1 MTTFLLILAL
11 VVIVALLVLVA
22 VKTVRII
29 PQAWAANVERFG
41 RYRRTLQPGL
51 NFILPFVDQ
60 VKPLI
65 DLREK
70 VVSFADQP
78 VITEDNLVVHID
90 TVLFFQVTDPRA
102 ADYEIVNYTQAIEQL
117 CATMLRSVIGS
128 MDLEETLTS
137 RDRINAM
144 LRGVLDEATG
154 KWGIRVTRV
163 EIKALDPA
171 PSIMDAMEK
180 QYRAQREK
188 RAAILTAEGEKQAS
202 ILRSEG
208 QAAAIDKVFKAIH
221 EGKPDPELLAYQYV
235 QALPQVAQSPGST
248 VWVIPSEVTT
258 ALGTLKSA
266 FGNGQGDRAGAG
278 RASDVP
284 PGPDAPPAP
293 RPLPEARDA
302 RSTGDDTPMPGG
314 KPDDREEPGTS
325 TPPKA
330 A

>member
-1 MTTFLLILAL
+1 MTVLGIVLTVILAL
-11 VVIVALLVLVA
+11 AAVALVVLLVIKA
-22 VKTVRII
+22 VQII
-29 PQAWAANVERFG
+29 PQARAANVERLG
-41 RYRRTLQPGL
+41 RYRRTLGPGL
-51 NFILPFVDQ
+51 NLVMPFLDR

-65 DLREK
+65 DLREQ
-70 VVSFADQP
+70 VVSFEGQR

-102 ADYEIVNYTQAIEQL
+102 ADYEIADYARAIDQL
-117 CATMLRSVIGS
+117 STTMLRSVIGS
-128 MDLEETLTS
+128 MDLEQTLTS

-144 LRGVLDEATG
+144 LRGVLDEASG

-188 RAAILTAEGEKQAS
+188 RAAILSAEGEKQAA
-202 ILRSEG
+202 ILKSEG
-208 QAAAIDKVFKAIH
+208 QATAIEKVFKAIH
-221 EGKPDPELLAYQYV
+221 DGKPDPELLAYQYV

-258 ALGTLKSA
+258 ALRTLSGA
-266 FGNGQGDRAGAG
+266 FGDSHGDPGVGRGAD
-278 RASDVP
+278 APP
-284 PGPDAPPAP
+284 PGP
-293 RPLPEARDA
+293 RPLSGLPGV
-302 RSTGDDTPMPGG
+302 RSAGDGG
-314 KPDDREEPGTS
+314 PVGGEPDDGAEPGAGA
-325 TPPKA
+325 PPKA